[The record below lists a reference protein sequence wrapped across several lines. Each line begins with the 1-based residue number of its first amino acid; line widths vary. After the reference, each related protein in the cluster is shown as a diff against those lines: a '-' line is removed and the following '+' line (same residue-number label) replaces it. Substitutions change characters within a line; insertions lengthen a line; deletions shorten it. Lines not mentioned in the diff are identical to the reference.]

1 MASSNG
7 LVLVDLD
14 GTLCRY
20 SADAFT
26 GRADLEL
33 LPGTL
38 EKLAE
43 WRAKGYMI
51 VITTGRQLSR
61 LETERQLKI
70 AGIQYDHLVMG
81 MGGGPRHLINDIKP
95 EGTLTAFAHNLPRNA
110 GISSVTI

>member
-1 MASSNG
+1 MAAPNG

-14 GTLCRY
+14 GTLVRY
-20 SADAFT
+20 SQEAWT

-43 WRAKGYMI
+43 WKSNGYMI
-51 VITTGRQLSR
+51 VITTGRELSR

-70 AGIQYDHLVMG
+70 AGIPYDQLIIG
-81 MGGGPRHLINDIKP
+81 IGGGKRILINDIKP
-95 EGTLTAFAHNLPRNA
+95 DGTLTAIAHNLPRNA
-110 GISSVTI
+110 GVSSISI